1 MLSAMSIILISL
13 ITGFTLKSIGRWKST
28 SAKMLNDFVIDV
40 SLPALILSSLPK
52 FLRETGL
59 RPQDFMLILAPWT
72 LCLIAILFF
81 ISLHKMKLINRPQL
95 GLLVATSGFAN
106 TSFVGFPMLE
116 GLMGKDVIPLAVI
129 MDQFGTFLS
138 FTFIGI
144 IWITWQNVGK
154 KPTAKQLLGRLVRF
168 PPIWALCLS
177 FILAFTTLPDFFIT
191 SCERLGATLVP
202 IAMVSVGL
210 QLDLNLSFLKQEWK
224 PLFLC
229 LLFKLFLMPIF
240 FFFLY
245 SKVFGVEGRILE
257 LVVLEMGMAPMITS
271 SVLAM
276 EAGLEP
282 RLGALCLGI
291 GIPVSLITVPLIQSL
306 FF

>member
-1 MLSAMSIILISL
+1 MSIILISL